1 MRALLVTIG
10 SLGDLHPFIAIGQ
23 ALRAGIAQLVVPFF
37 GDQVDNAARVARLGL
52 GLHLRPTA
60 FRGQMAI
67 DRLTRLLDDPV
78 MAARCTTM
86 AAAIARETP
95 ADTAA
100 TRIIAVAAAHSKA

>member
-37 GDQVDNAARVARLGL
+37 GDQIDNAARVARLGL
-52 GLHLRPTA
+52 GLHLRPAA

-67 DRLTRLLDDPV
+67 DRLTRLLNDSV

-100 TRIIAVAAAHSKA
+100 TRIIAVAAAHSNA